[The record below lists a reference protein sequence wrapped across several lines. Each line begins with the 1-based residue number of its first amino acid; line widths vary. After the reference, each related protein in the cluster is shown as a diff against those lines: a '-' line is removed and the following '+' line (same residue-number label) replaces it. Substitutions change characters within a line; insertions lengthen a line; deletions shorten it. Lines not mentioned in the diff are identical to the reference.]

1 MIRMLRS
8 AALLTV
14 MIFSSSNAQSVIKVL
29 QFDKNTGI
37 IDKGEDTGLR
47 VGDVFDVNRYTGDF
61 VYWIGRVEV
70 VAVKPK
76 VAGVKMLVQ
85 AENARIQ
92 ADDVLEL
99 RQRDAAGPEKKNQA
113 VSSSKKNESSQ
124 PGKIEP
130 AALNEAASS
139 SLRAKKVFFGLTSGL
154 SQPLKNSSQSL
165 GLNFSLLVRTSDNKT
180 RVIDMTHA
188 YTTSLG
194 LRAYCTIPLS
204 DRLAANLN
212 YDYLPLNVKSA
223 VEVDLLSYG
232 MKASASVMKV
242 SAALE
247 GRIDR
252 RVRLGLGAGL
262 FLPQVTITGGRQS
275 ITVSERH
282 FGFAAS
288 AAHLVP
294 LGPAAWLRSIFEYN
308 IFLDKGPAIHYATL
322 QTGLSIGIGKN

>member
-1 MIRMLRS
+1 MFRL
-8 AALLTV
+8 AALLTLT
-14 MIFSSSNAQSVIKVL
+14 MFASANAQTVIKVL
-29 QFDKNTGI
+29 QFDTNSGI
-37 IDKGEDTGLR
+37 IDKGEDAGLKT
-47 VGDVFDVNRYTGDF
+47 GDVFDVNRYAGDF

-70 VAVKPK
+70 VVVKSK
-76 VAGVKMLVQ
+76 VAGIRTLVQ

-92 ADDVLEL
+92 PGDVLES
-99 RQRDAAGPEKKNQA
+99 RQRDVAGLQKKNQA
-113 VSSSKKNESSQ
+113 ASSSKKNDSSKQ
-124 PGKIEP
+124 GKTQP
-130 AALNEAASS
+130 AALNDAASTS
-139 SLRAKKVFFGLTSGL
+139 FSARKVFFGLTSGL

-165 GLNFSLLVRTSDNKT
+165 GLNFSLLVRASDNKT

-188 YTTSLG
+188 YATSLG

-204 DRLAANLN
+204 DRLSANLN

-223 VEVDLLSYG
+223 VEADLLSYG

-247 GRIDR
+247 RRIDR
-252 RVRLGLGAGL
+252 RIHLGFSAGL
-262 FLPQVTITGGRQS
+262 FLPQVTIKGGRQS

-288 AAHLVP
+288 AVHLVP

-308 IFLDKGPAIHYATL
+308 IFLDKGPAIDYVTL
-322 QTGLSIGIGKN
+322 QTGLSIGIGKH

>member
-1 MIRMLRS
+1 MIRMLSS
-8 AALLTV
+8 AALSTLLL
-14 MIFSSSNAQSVIKVL
+14 FSAADAQWVIKVL

-37 IDKGEDTGLR
+37 IDKGEDAGLR
-47 VGDVFDVNRYTGDF
+47 VGDVFEVNRYTGDF

-70 VAVKPK
+70 VVVKPK
-76 VAGVKMLVQ
+76 VAGVKMLAQ
-85 AENARIQ
+85 AENAAIQ
-92 ADDVLEL
+92 QGDMLEL
-99 RQRDAAGPEKKNQA
+99 RQRDKAGPEKKNQGA
-113 VSSSKKNESSQ
+113 SSGKKNDSSQ

-130 AALNEAASS
+130 AALNDAANS

-194 LRAYCTIPLS
+194 LQAYCTIPLS
-204 DRLAANLN
+204 NRLSANLN

-223 VEVDLLSYG
+223 MEADLLSYG

-247 GRIDR
+247 SRIDR
-252 RVRLGLGAGL
+252 RIRLGLGAGL
-262 FLPQVTITGGRQS
+262 FLPQVTINGGRQS

-294 LGPAAWLRSIFEYN
+294 LGSAAWLRSIFEYN
-308 IFLDKGPAIHYATL
+308 IFLDKGPAIHYVTL